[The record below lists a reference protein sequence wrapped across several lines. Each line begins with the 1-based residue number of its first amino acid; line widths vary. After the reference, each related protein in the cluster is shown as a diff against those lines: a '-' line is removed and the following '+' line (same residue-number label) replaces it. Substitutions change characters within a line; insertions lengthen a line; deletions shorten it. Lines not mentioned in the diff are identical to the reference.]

1 MHYRYSQ
8 HRRHRSMRR
17 YIIIYRV
24 YNIYTLHA
32 NTVRI
37 SAYSTHVHTCS
48 SGGTTPSVLR
58 RFNLRLVHS
67 ALAHELPVSAPPHSA
82 ISFQRIMLGIKH
94 TNTIAECSQMVGYGS
109 QCRHD
114 FGSLLKLLY
123 PLIPLARSG
132 AAGKEQTEKFLSSH
146 RYRGLGRKNLHEGG
160 TYINFILTA
169 LILCHLCSY
178 KTIDTY
184 SETRDCCAMAG
195 SEEMSMT
202 EFRELKLER
211 QKEQTSIYTSLVKQ
225 LPAKNSP
232 RYDQ

>member
-1 MHYRYSQ
+1 MTPAATCRSVNHTLT
-8 HRRHRSMRR
+8 HREANALELALSRSRSPHNAPHSPS
-17 YIIIYRV
+17 IL
-24 YNIYTLHA
+24 YTLHA

-37 SAYSTHVHTCS
+37 SAYSTHVHTFS
-48 SGGTTPSVLR
+48 SGGTIPSVLR

-94 TNTIAECSQMVGYGS
+94 TNTIAECSQLVGYGS

-146 RYRGLGRKNLHEGG
+146 R
-160 TYINFILTA
+160 
-169 LILCHLCSY
+169 
-178 KTIDTY
+178 
-184 SETRDCCAMAG
+184 
-195 SEEMSMT
+195 
-202 EFRELKLER
+202 
-211 QKEQTSIYTSLVKQ
+211 
-225 LPAKNSP
+225 
-232 RYDQ
+232 

>member
-48 SGGTTPSVLR
+48 SGGTIPSVLR

-67 ALAHELPVSAPPHSA
+67 ALAHDAPELPVSAPPHSA

-94 TNTIAECSQMVGYGS
+94 TNTIAECSQLVGYGS

-146 RYRGLGRKNLHEGG
+146 R
-160 TYINFILTA
+160 
-169 LILCHLCSY
+169 
-178 KTIDTY
+178 
-184 SETRDCCAMAG
+184 
-195 SEEMSMT
+195 
-202 EFRELKLER
+202 
-211 QKEQTSIYTSLVKQ
+211 
-225 LPAKNSP
+225 
-232 RYDQ
+232 